1 MSRLLCWFACTM
13 RVQSNHE
20 VDSGP
25 AGSSDTGSFSDD
37 LELDFA
43 QVCEVWQKDHEQPV
57 KNLYDAMSGIA
68 EAVEENH
75 ARLPVTLRGIG

>member
-13 RVQSNHE
+13 RAQSNHE

-25 AGSSDTGSFSDD
+25 AGLFTDD
-37 LELDFA
+37 VELDFA
-43 QVCEVWQKDHEQPV
+43 QAWQKDHEQHV
-57 KNLYDAMSGIA
+57 ENLHDAMSGIA

-75 ARLPVTLRGIG
+75 MGLPVTSRGVG